1 MGRSAVNPQQAAPE
15 TLRPDRDEAYSALEG
30 GDALP
35 VLSLLC
41 FAVALAARPLT
52 RLLPPELRPYPRGVL
67 VPVLIALAASLV
79 GVLLA
84 GWSLRSPRR
93 RGAARV
99 ALLLNGVV
107 LALTALAI
115 LVMIWIFRR

>member
-1 MGRSAVNPQQAAPE
+1 VGRSAVNPQQAAPE

-67 VPVLIALAASLV
+67 VPVLI
-79 GVLLA
+79 LLA